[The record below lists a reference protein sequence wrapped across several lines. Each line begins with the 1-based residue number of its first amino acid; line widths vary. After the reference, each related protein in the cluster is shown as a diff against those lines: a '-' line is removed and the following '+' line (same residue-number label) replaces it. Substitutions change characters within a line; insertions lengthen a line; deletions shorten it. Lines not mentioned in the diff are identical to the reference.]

1 MNFLNTCRASTFFVK
16 DAESRLLCAS
26 RPILTRFGLERES
39 DIVGTTDYDYF
50 PEHIADA
57 FLRDDQTVLRSGQ
70 ALLNR
75 VEAWYNQQRLLNWYS
90 TNKLPLRDRAGKVIG
105 IMGTV
110 TSYEAKRRMVLP
122 VSQVEQAVDYIRSNL
137 DSNLKARDLALQLGI
152 STRQLHRRF
161 QEVFGM
167 NTRDFILRT
176 RINEATEKLRSTG
189 RPIGEIA
196 IDCGFCDQ
204 SAFTAQFRQITG
216 MTPLKFRQRNRKRGN
231 IQNVKPQV

>member
-176 RINEATEKLRSTG
+176 RINEATEELRSTG